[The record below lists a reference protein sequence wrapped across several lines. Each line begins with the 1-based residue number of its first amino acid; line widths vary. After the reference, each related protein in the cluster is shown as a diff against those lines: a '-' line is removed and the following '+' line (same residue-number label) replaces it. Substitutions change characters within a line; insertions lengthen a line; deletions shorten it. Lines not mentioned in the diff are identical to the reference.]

1 MNEGRGSW
9 YLLTGLVL
17 GVVMGL
23 VYSWVIAPVEYVD
36 AAPGSL
42 REDFKDQYR
51 ALVAAA
57 YVANGDL
64 ARAVARLEQ
73 LDDPNI
79 ARTVAIQA
87 QRSLA
92 EGRPEAEARALG
104 LLAVA
109 LGQGPTPVVSLAPIT
124 QLDASATSEPIATV
138 SPTPLIALTETPP
151 SLPGDALTPTPT
163 VRTPPPTSTPLP
175 SRTPT
180 PTPGAPF
187 ILQDI
192 QLVCNPNLGGALI
205 QVEARDAAG
214 QPVPGV
220 EILVLWDGN
229 EDRFFTGLK
238 PELGLGY
245 ADFTM
250 TPGVTYLLR
259 LAEGGQPVP
268 DLTPSECDREDGE
281 RYWGSWLLVFVQP

>member
-57 YVANGDL
+57 YLANGDL
-64 ARAVARLEQ
+64 ARAIARLEQ

-109 LGQGPTPVVSLAPIT
+109 LGQGPTPVVTLAPIT
-124 QLDASATSEPIATV
+124 QLDASATSEPAATV

>member
-1 MNEGRGSW
+1 M
-9 YLLTGLVL
+9 
-17 GVVMGL
+17 
-23 VYSWVIAPVEYVD
+23 
-36 AAPGSL
+36 
-42 REDFKDQYR
+42 
-51 ALVAAA
+51 
-57 YVANGDL
+57 
-64 ARAVARLEQ
+64 
-73 LDDPNI
+73 
-79 ARTVAIQA
+79 
-87 QRSLA
+87 
-92 EGRPEAEARALG
+92 
-104 LLAVA
+104 
-109 LGQGPTPVVSLAPIT
+109 
-124 QLDASATSEPIATV
+124 
-138 SPTPLIALTETPP
+138 
-151 SLPGDALTPTPT
+151 
-163 VRTPPPTSTPLP
+163 
-175 SRTPT
+175 
-180 PTPGAPF
+180 
-187 ILQDI
+187 
-192 QLVCNPNLGGALI
+192 CNPNLGGALI